1 MKKLITLMVLV
12 SLTFFSTAYAEMT
25 PVNAKLLKEWN
36 KGEASFSLR
45 DDNGRRDYEDE
56 QIKIHIQDALFM
68 WSKRGA
74 IGNTRKAFVQSHS
87 DSIYHAVQAALG
99 GYVQW
104 LSATAAIVDITNKTN
119 EVLCLDLDKTIVSIG
134 SYKGRAAIDLA
145 QFADNPYAKI
155 PPENIMPG
163 QTITMTLC
171 RGDAVYVED
180 ENYGS
185 GWVVP
190 SDLSLGKNIFG
201 DGTFI
206 FAIGG
211 ERAKLFPMKF
221 YCEIDRDSI
230 AQYITKK

>member
-1 MKKLITLMVLV
+1 MVKKLIALLLLSFVL
-12 SLTFFSTAYAEMT
+12 SSTAFAEMT
-25 PVNAKLLKEWN
+25 PVNAKLLKEWE
-36 KGEASFSLR
+36 KGETSFSLR
-45 DDNGRRDYEDE
+45 TDNEQRDYEDA
-56 QIKIHIQDALFM
+56 QIKVHVQDVLFM

-74 IGNTRKAFVQSHS
+74 IGNTRKAFAQSHS

-104 LSATAAIVDITNKTN
+104 LSATGAIVEITNKTD
-119 EVLCLDLDKTIVSIG
+119 EVLCLDLDRTIVSIG
-134 SYKGRAAIDLA
+134 SYKGKAALDLA
-145 QFADNPYAKI
+145 QFSDYPNVKT

-171 RGDAVYVED
+171 RGDAVYIED

-221 YCEIDRDSI
+221 YCEINRNSI

>member
-1 MKKLITLMVLV
+1 
-12 SLTFFSTAYAEMT
+12 
-25 PVNAKLLKEWN
+25 
-36 KGEASFSLR
+36 
-45 DDNGRRDYEDE
+45 
-56 QIKIHIQDALFM
+56 M

-99 GYVQW
+99 GYIQW
-104 LSATAAIVDITNKTN
+104 LSATGVIVEITNKTDD
-119 EVLCLDLDKTIVSIG
+119 VLCLDLDKSLVSIG
-134 SYKGRAAIDLA
+134 SYKGRAAADLA
-145 QFADNPYAKI
+145 QFYDYPYVKT

-163 QTITMTLC
+163 QTLTATLC
-171 RGDAVYVED
+171 RGDAIHVED

-201 DGTFI
+201 DGSF
-206 FAIGG
+206 FLAIGG
-211 ERAKLFPMKF
+211 ERAKLIPMKF
-221 YCEIDRDSI
+221 YYEIDRNSI